1 MLNRIYALT
10 AVALSA
16 AAGLF
21 VAGPGVLA
29 QQGMS
34 AQPIVERDL
43 SLPVGITARDLN
55 ADKSIE
61 KLFRSATNDSMNKT
75 GFDNIVASLVDQDR
89 DRLKASLSGGTL
101 GNIDGNKNKQLTD
114 LIADIEGSWKSKYNQ
129 NFDAD
134 YTKVFTAN
142 ALHIQTGEV
151 ADPQL
156 LIGKWPVDPR
166 TPGSA
171 AGKVTQSDIDQ
182 AQNRLMGGNVNLEKG
197 RNVAIAHLM
206 GSTRLNGAN
215 ASLVHEAGGWKF
227 DVPNTLT
234 AQRLYNNLV
243 SNLAYLDQRKNE
255 WPADVNEGYRD
266 FARAVTASLY
276 DIPLTRDGG
285 TVNVK

>member
-1 MLNRIYALT
+1 MLNRIHLLT
-10 AVALSA
+10 AVVLSA

-21 VAGPGVLA
+21 VAHSGVLA

-34 AQPIVERDL
+34 AQPTMERDL
-43 SLPVGITARDLN
+43 SLPAGITARDLN

-61 KLFRSATNDSMNKT
+61 KLFRAVANDSMNKT

-89 DRLKASLSGGTL
+89 DRIKASLSGGSL
-101 GNIDGNKNKQLTD
+101 SNVDGNKNKQLTD
-114 LIADIEGSWKSKYNQ
+114 LIADLEGSWKSKYNQ
-129 NFDAD
+129 NFDVD
-134 YTKVFTAN
+134 YSKVFTADII
-142 ALHIQTGEV
+142 HIQTGEV
-151 ADPQL
+151 SDPQL

-166 TPGSA
+166 TPGSS
-171 AGKVTQSDIDQ
+171 AGKVTQSDIEQ
-182 AQNRLMGGNVNLEKG
+182 TQNRMFGGEVNLEKG
-197 RNVAIAHLM
+197 RNVAIAHLL
-206 GSTRLNGAN
+206 GNGRLNGAN
-215 ASLVHEAGGWKF
+215 ASLIHEAGGWKF

-234 AQRLYNNLV
+234 AQKLYNNLV

-276 DIPLTRDGG
+276 DIPLTRDSG